1 MRKLER
7 LARRVRHVGRT
18 LLGEKD
24 DSKRDFLEILFA
36 NHVLD
41 GPLAPLYRSSGLF
54 FTSADQPDALG
65 RGAAI
70 LFLAY
75 LDIM

>member
-7 LARRVRHVGRT
+7 LARRVRHVGRIFF
-18 LLGEKD
+18 GEKD
-24 DSKRDFLEILFA
+24 DPKRNFLEILFA
-36 NHVLD
+36 NHVFVGL
-41 GPLAPLYRSSGLF
+41 LAPLYRSSGLF